1 MSISINIALD
11 NVAANSVSNDQLQG
25 EKGRFVQEGDMVRFY
40 AVSSADTMTIQFGT
54 ANDIFMDDKRFVFVG
69 TSLDKSAHL
78 IGEFTATQA
87 GELSLKFRETGGVA
101 TSDIRASIEVLQAGI
116 DF

>member
-1 MSISINIALD
+1 MSITINIALD
-11 NVAANSVSNDQLQG
+11 NVAANSVSSDQLSG
-25 EKGRFVQEGDMVRFY
+25 EKGRFVNEGDQINLY

-54 ANDIFMDDKRFVFVG
+54 ANDIYCDDKRFVFVG

-78 IGEFTATQA
+78 VGSFIATQA

-101 TSDIRASIEVLQAGI
+101 TTDIRASVEVLQAGI